1 MGIREDIRNVAII
14 AHVDHGKTTLVDVM
28 LKQSGTFRENEQTS
42 DRMMDSND
50 LERERGIT
58 ILSKNT
64 SIQYKDT
71 KINIVDTPGHAD
83 FGGEVER
90 VLQMVDGVLL
100 LVDSFEGP
108 MPQTKFVLSKA
119 LKLNLKPIV
128 VINKI
133 DKPNARPVE
142 VVDKVLDLFIELEA
156 NDDQLDFPVIYVS
169 GKTGVAKTELDDE
182 SEDLKPLFDIIL
194 DKVPGPDGDID
205 GALQVL
211 VSNIDYDE
219 YIGRIAVGR
228 IQRGSVRNGQNIV
241 LCGGKDNVTK
251 NAKIGKLFTYA
262 GLKRIE
268 IEEAKMGDIVA
279 FSGIAD
285 VNIGDTV
292 CAPDAIDPLP
302 FVNIDEP
309 TVSVTIGVN
318 NGPFAGREG
327 DFVTSRHIRDR
338 LFKEVQTNLS
348 LKVEETDAADTF
360 KVSGRGELHL
370 SVLLENMR
378 REGFEMIVSR
388 PSVIYKEIDG
398 VKCEP
403 MEHVVIDVPEE
414 HMGVVMEKLGLRK
427 AEMVNMAPGAQGYTR
442 MEFKIPARG
451 LIGYRSEF
459 MTDTK
464 GTGIMNHLFD
474 GYQPAKGEINSRLRG
489 VLVAFE
495 PGEATTYGLYNAEE
509 RGELFIGAG
518 VEVYEGMIVGI
529 NAKNEDVVV
538 NVCKKKHLTNMRA
551 SGSDEALRLSP
562 PRQMSLEQALEFI
575 AEDEL
580 VEITPKNIRLRK
592 KILNKEQRMKFEN
605 RK

>member
-1 MGIREDIRNVAII
+1 MGKREDIRNVAII

-28 LKQSGTFRENEQTS
+28 LKQSGTFRDNEQTS
-42 DRMMDSND
+42 ERMMDSND

-64 SIQYKDT
+64 SIHYKDT

-90 VLQMVDGVLL
+90 VLKMVDGVLL
-100 LVDSFEGP
+100 LVDAFEGP

-133 DKPNARPVE
+133 DKPNARPLE
-142 VVDKVLDLFIELEA
+142 VVDQVLDLFIELDA
-156 NDDQLDFPVIYVS
+156 NDDQLDFPVIFVS
-169 GKTGVAKTELDDE
+169 GKTGVAKTTLEDS

-194 DKVPGPDGDID
+194 EKVPCPDGDID

-211 VSNIDYDE
+211 VSNIDYDD

-228 IQRGSVRNGQNIV
+228 IERGTVKNGQNIV
-241 LCGGKDNVTK
+241 LCGGKENVTK
-251 NAKIGKLFTYA
+251 NAKIGKLFTFS
-262 GLKRIE
+262 GLKRVE

-292 CAPDAIDPLP
+292 CAPECVEPLP

-309 TVSVTIGVN
+309 TVSITIGVN
-318 NGPFAGREG
+318 NSPFAGREG
-327 DFVTSRHIRDR
+327 EFVTSRHIRDR
-338 LFKEVQTNLS
+338 LFREVQTNLS

-378 REGFEMIVSR
+378 REGFEMVVSR
-388 PSVIYKEIDG
+388 PNVIYKDIDG

-403 MEHVVIDVPEE
+403 MEHLVIDVPEE

-427 AEMVNMAPGAQGYTR
+427 AEMVNMAPGTQGYTR
-442 MEFKIPARG
+442 MEFKVPSRG

-474 GYQPAKGEINSRLRG
+474 GYEPVKGEINSRLRG

-495 PGEATTYGLYNAEE
+495 AGEATTYGLYNAEE

-562 PRQMSLEQALEFI
+562 PRQISLEQALEFI